1 MLYIHKKKRRKTLGL
16 TKYKF
21 RREFIRKV
29 GKVDLCHF
37 LQRTSSIVSR
47 HTERDI
53 YRIGERHGVQKVAIL
68 QFYST
73 SPAQI
78 FTVVVLFNSEG
89 ECLFLRLYNIYI
101 HFCYIPS
108 INISKRREIQVKRR
122 EFPWIKQSK
131 GLSCVINVLKFC
143 YARFLRK
150 ILQCISP
157 WESEKMREF
166 STQISMREWEKC
178 LSVYK

>member
-1 MLYIHKKKRRKTLGL
+1 MDFSEKHSISNILNEDICNFVEINFPPKSQGKMIGNLLYNVVHTQKKRRKTLGL

-122 EFPWIKQSK
+122 EFP
-131 GLSCVINVLKFC
+131 
-143 YARFLRK
+143 
-150 ILQCISP
+150 
-157 WESEKMREF
+157 
-166 STQISMREWEKC
+166 
-178 LSVYK
+178 